1 MQEEKAFDFYE
12 RVTQG
17 IEETKIITLE
27 ESSGAAL
34 PNVEM
39 SPVNKRQ
46 LASVIQR
53 LPEEMF
59 DAVDEADSAEDAEDR
74 IEESENLSMNAV
86 TKETVDAFEDLC
98 KDSLSHPDLAPPQM
112 NIIVDNLNFEML
124 FSIGTE
130 IIDMSAESDGSVQD
144 FHVQG

>member
-1 MQEEKAFDFYE
+1 MQEENAIDFYK

-17 IEETKIITLE
+17 TDQKKIITLE
-27 ESSGAAL
+27 DASGAAL

-39 SPVNKRQ
+39 SPVDKKQ

-53 LPEEMF
+53 LPDEMF
-59 DAVDEADSAEDAEDR
+59 DAVDEADSAEDAEDA

-98 KDSLSHPDLAPPQM
+98 KDSLRHPDLAPPQM
-112 NIIVDNLNFEML
+112 DAVVNNLNFEML

-130 IIDMSAESDGSVQD
+130 IIDMSAESDGAVQD